1 MEFLCEKKYILLP
14 ASFHAQKKRL
24 YFHDGDKLVLDLVV
38 ALDNDAPEYRF
49 PVDVA
54 RFRGKTLRVSCD
66 PAMEV
71 RFDTADEVALDYAGK
86 YRPLVHFTSKRG
98 WLNDPNGLTYAG
110 GKYLMYY
117 QHNPA
122 ATTWENM
129 HWGFAESNDLIHWRE
144 YGDVL
149 FPDERGTIF
158 SGSAIVDRR
167 NVTGL
172 RQGDTDV
179 IVYFFTCA
187 GDTSEASRNQPF
199 TQHLAYSTDG
209 GRTLIRRQE
218 PLLGQ
223 LAGGNRDPKVIPYQP
238 DGSYIMALYLE
249 GHEFALFKSM
259 NLLDWTELQRL
270 ALPDDAECPDFYPL
284 PTPDGDGV
292 KWVFS
297 AASDRYVIGH
307 FDGQRFTA
315 ETEQRQLNYGNASY
329 AAQSWSDTPDG
340 RRIRTAFISTVIP
353 GMPFGCCMDIPQEM
367 SLRRVNGQLRL
378 CAIPVTEISS
388 LYSSSRTLGLTRVD
402 AAHPLTQMVDRKACD
417 VTLRVKAGASF
428 RVALFGLCIEYDASA
443 RQLRCGEKAAPV
455 TGENGTVALRI
466 LYDTLSAEIFA
477 DSGSVFLGMTYI
489 QDANLSTLTI
499 TSEAAE
505 VESLTVAEMKPF
517 YESHTNQ

>member
-24 YFHDGDKLVLDLVV
+24 YFRDGDSLVLDLAVS
-38 ALDNDAPEYRF
+38 LDNDAPEYRF
-49 PVDVA
+49 PVDVE
-54 RFRGKTLRVSCD
+54 RFRGKTLHISCD
-66 PAMEV
+66 PDMEV
-71 RFDTADEVALDYAGK
+71 RFDTADEAALDYSGK
-86 YRPLVHFTSKRG
+86 YRPLAHFTSRCG
-98 WLNDPNGLTYAG
+98 WINDPNGLTYTG

-129 HWGFAESNDLIHWRE
+129 HWGSAESDDLIHWRE
-144 YGDVL
+144 HGDVL
-149 FPDERGTIF
+149 FPDERGTVF

-187 GDTSEASRNQPF
+187 GNTSEASRGQPF

-209 GRTLIRRQE
+209 GRTLVRRKE

-223 LAGGNRDPKVIPYQP
+223 IADGNRDPKVIYFPP
-238 DGSYIMALYLE
+238 DDSYIMALYLE
-249 GHEFALFKSM
+249 GHEFALLKSK
-259 NLLDWTELQRL
+259 NLLDWTEIQRIT
-270 ALPDDAECPDFYPL
+270 LPDDAECPDFYPL
-284 PTPDGDGV
+284 PVQDEGTT

-297 AASDRYVIGH
+297 AASDRYVIGR

-315 ETEQRQLNYGNASY
+315 ETEQLRLNYGNASY

-340 RRIRTAFISTVIP
+340 RRIRTAFVSTVIP
-353 GMPFGCCMDIPQEM
+353 GMPFGCCMILPQEM

-378 CAIPVTEISS
+378 CAVPAAEIKR
-388 LYSSSRTLGLTRVD
+388 LYASSRTIGPVRVD
-402 AAHPLTQMVDRKACD
+402 TAHPLRQAVRSKACD

-428 RVALFGLCIEYDASA
+428 QVTLFGLDIAYDASA
-443 RQLRCGEKAAPV
+443 HLLQCGEKAAPV
-455 TGENGTVALRI
+455 TGEDGTVALRI
-466 LYDTLSAEIFA
+466 IYDTLCAEIFA
-477 DSGSVFLGMTYI
+477 DSGSVFLGMTCI
-489 QDANLSTLTI
+489 QDANLATLTL
-499 TSEAAE
+499 SGDAAE
-505 VESLTVAEMKPF
+505 VESLTLSEMKPF
-517 YESHTNQ
+517 YESHTNH